1 MRRHTRRCAAW
12 SLMLSAALSACP
24 AMAQDQPRFRYDVI
38 EAPLQPGTEQLPTAP
53 ARSPNRE
60 QWMLQ
65 NGSIGV
71 RNVSHATLTPI
82 LPAGPSTGAAVIVAP
97 GGGFLGLAIDAEGWQ
112 VARWLANHG
121 IAAFVL
127 KYRVLPTPSDNAVW
141 TREFNRMIAGEKVS
155 FANPKDTPPEALTDG
170 LAALTHVRANA
181 ARYRI
186 DPRRVGFMG
195 FSAGGFLTRSVVA
208 QGGAAMPAF
217 AAPIYPNMATM
228 AVPADAPPMFVT
240 IAADDFLLRNV
251 EGFPLVDA
259 YRKAGR
265 PIEFHLLANGGHGFG
280 LGKPGTAA
288 DGWIEQFHRWLDS
301 IGMLKP
307 LP

>member
-1 MRRHTRRCAAW
+1 MTRFKHKHCAAA
-12 SLMLSAALSACP
+12 LLSALLS
-24 AMAQDQPRFRYDVI
+24 
-38 EAPLQPGTEQLPTAP
+38 TAP
-53 ARSPNRE
+53 ALAQEAPQFRHVVIETPRQSGAEPLSTTPNHGPDRE

-65 NGSIGV
+65 NGTIGV
-71 RNVSHATLTPI
+71 RNVSQPTLTPI

-97 GGGFLGLAIDAEGWQ
+97 GGGFLGLSMDAEGWQ

-127 KYRVLPTPSDNAVW
+127 KYRVLPTPRDNAVW
-141 TREFNRMIAGEKVS
+141 DAEFNRMIAGEKVS
-155 FANPKDTPPEALTDG
+155 FTNPKDTPPEALADG
-170 LAALTHVRANA
+170 LAALAHVRANA
-181 ARYRI
+181 ARYGI

-217 AAPIYPNMATM
+217 AAPIYPNMAAMT
-228 AVPADAPPMFVT
+228 VPPDAPPMFVT

-251 EGFPLVDA
+251 KGFPLVDA
-259 YRKAGR
+259 YRQAGR

-280 LGKPGTAA
+280 LGRPGTASE
-288 DGWIEQFHRWLDS
+288 GWIEQFYRWLDS

-307 LP
+307 AR